1 MEPKTKRFPYWIQL
15 TIVLCLGWI
24 VMWVY
29 RQSLPTVFPE
39 MALSLQ
45 LNPNTANAQLGL
57 IVTCFFAAYTI
68 MQFPSGVLVDKYG
81 QKKILIPGFLLFLIA
96 PFIIVSTT
104 SINMIYLAS
113 IFAGAGCGSYYSVAY
128 SLVKDNIALKNR
140 SLATAIINSGTGL
153 GMAVT
158 LIGASYIVKTAGYP
172 WQTTMYISGAF
183 IFVLIIAFVLI
194 IKHKNTD
201 DNNETHNENSQ
212 AQAATP
218 QGSSSSF
225 SGLFSAKMISMYII
239 YFATCYGY
247 YMIVTWLPTFLQTER
262 GFKGAAIGFSAALVA
277 ISSIPA
283 ALIFS
288 RLADKYDSKKAQFII
303 GLEIAATIMLFCIVL
318 FKNETL
324 LLVSLVLYGFLGKLA
339 VEPILISY
347 LGEIAPK
354 QGYGKTLGL
363 FNTFGIGSAI
373 VAPPLTGFIIDTTHS
388 QLLAFYVAVG
398 ILIFSIIAFIL
409 FGRKIVNH

>member
-1 MEPKTKRFPYWIQL
+1 MNAKASKIPYWISL
-15 TIVLCLGWI
+15 TIVLCSGWM

-39 MALSLQ
+39 MGVSLG
-45 LNPNTANAQLGL
+45 LNPSTAKTQLGL
-57 IVTCFFAAYTI
+57 IVTCFFAAYTL
-68 MQFPSGVLVDKYG
+68 MQFPSGVLVDRFG
-81 QKKILIPGFLLFLIA
+81 QKKILIPGFILFLIA
-96 PFIIVSTT
+96 PFIIVSTDN
-104 SINMIYLAS
+104 INTIYLAS

-128 SLVKDNIALKNR
+128 SLVKDNIGPDKR

-153 GMAVT
+153 GMAIT
-158 LIGASYIVKTAGYP
+158 LIGASYLVKTAGYP
-172 WQTTMYISGAF
+172 WQTTMYIAGTLIFFILVAF
-183 IFVLIIAFVLI
+183 LVVIKNKQNLSNQAPLTKQHIAPHV
-194 IKHKNTD
+194 D
-201 DNNETHNENSQ
+201 ETK
-212 AQAATP
+212 
-218 QGSSSSF
+218 SSF
-225 SGLFSAKMISMYII
+225 MCLFSRKMISMYAI

-262 GFKGAAIGFSAALVA
+262 GFQGTAIGFSAALVA

-288 RLADKYDSKKAQFII
+288 RLADKYATQKAAFII
-303 GLEIAATIMLFCIVL
+303 GLEIAATLMLICIVL
-318 FKNETL
+318 FENETL
-324 LLVSLVLYGFLGKLA
+324 LVVSLILYGFLGKLA

-373 VAPPLTGFIIDTTHS
+373 VAPPLTGFIIDTTGS

-398 ILIFSIIAFIL
+398 ILIFSIIIFML
-409 FGRKIVNH
+409 FGRKIATHA